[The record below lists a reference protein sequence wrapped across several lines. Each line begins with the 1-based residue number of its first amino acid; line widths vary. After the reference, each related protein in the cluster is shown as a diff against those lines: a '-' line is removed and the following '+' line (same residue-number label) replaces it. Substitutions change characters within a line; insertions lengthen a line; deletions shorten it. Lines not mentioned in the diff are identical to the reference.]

1 MTTSSEQIANRT
13 GTQANPIRSGEQY
26 IESLRGRDLN
36 VFLFGERVEEPV
48 DHPIIR
54 PSINAVARTYDSRN
68 GNFAVHR

>member
-54 PSINAVARTYDSRN
+54 PSINAVARTYD
-68 GNFAVHR
+68 FAVHR